1 MVEEIL
7 PNLVIDFF
15 HQKIPKKGK
24 PCELKKEW
32 TVLSA
37 FVLQDHKAKKFE
49 VIALGTGTKCLGQ
62 NEISDFGDLVHDSHA
77 EVIAKRAFVLYLM
90 DQAKKTFEGQ
100 KSILEQQQDQ
110 QTNRQHLLKLS
121 EDYDIYFYSS
131 FPPCGD
137 ATIAPMI
144 VVSDEDDDQLNV
156 SQNLQKKNYIFTN
169 FCYDCHFFK
178 FFVKKIFFVKMQ

>member
-7 PNLVIDFF
+7 PKLVIDFF

-90 DQAKKTFEGQ
+90 DQAKKSFEGQ

-110 QTNRQHLLKLS
+110 QTKSQHLLKLS

-144 VVSDEDDDQLNV
+144 MVADEDDDQLNV
-156 SQNLQKKNYIFTN
+156 SQNLK
-169 FCYDCHFFK
+169 
-178 FFVKKIFFVKMQ
+178 KKITFSRIFFMIAIFF

>member
-7 PNLVIDFF
+7 PKLVIDFF

-37 FVLQDHKAKKFE
+37 FVLQDHKAEKFE

-110 QTNRQHLLKLS
+110 QTKSHLLKLS

-144 VVSDEDDDQLNV
+144 IVSDEDDDQLNV
-156 SQNLQKKNYIFTN
+156 SQNLQKKNYISQ
-169 FCYDCHFFK
+169 
-178 FFVKKIFFVKMQ
+178 IFFMIAIFFNFL

>member
-7 PNLVIDFF
+7 PKLVIDFF
-15 HQKIPKKGK
+15 HKKIPKKGK

-62 NEISDFGDLVHDSHA
+62 SEISDLGDLVHDSHA

-90 DQAKKTFEGQ
+90 DQAKRTFEGQ
-100 KSILEQQQDQ
+100 KSILEKQDPNQQKCF
-110 QTNRQHLLKLS
+110 LKLS
-121 EDYDIYFYSS
+121 ADFDIYFYSS

-137 ATIAPMI
+137 ATIG
-144 VVSDEDDDQLNV
+144 
-156 SQNLQKKNYIFTN
+156 KKHACLKNI
-169 FCYDCHFFK
+169 
-178 FFVKKIFFVKMQ
+178 

>member
-1 MVEEIL
+1 MVEKIL
-7 PNLVIDFF
+7 PKLVIDFF

-37 FVLQDHKAKKFE
+37 FVLQDHKAKTFE

-110 QTNRQHLLKLS
+110 QTKSQDLLKLS

-144 VVSDEDDDQLNV
+144 MMADEDDEQLNV
-156 SQNLQKKNYIFTN
+156 SQISRKKKKL
-169 FCYDCHFFK
+169 HFHD
-178 FFVKKIFFVKMQ
+178 FFL